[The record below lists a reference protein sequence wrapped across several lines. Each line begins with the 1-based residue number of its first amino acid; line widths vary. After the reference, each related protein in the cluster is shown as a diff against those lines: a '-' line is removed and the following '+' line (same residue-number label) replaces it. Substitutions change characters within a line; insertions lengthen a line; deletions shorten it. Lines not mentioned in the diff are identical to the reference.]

1 MNGLSGMSRRDLV
14 RAALSAP
21 FLIGAAKPPRRPPS
35 IIVVLADDLGYG
47 DLGAYGARLIRTPN
61 IDRLAKN
68 GVRLTN
74 FYASANVCTPSRAG
88 LLTGRYPVRSG
99 LAYKVVQAT
108 DTHGL
113 PPETVT
119 IAEMLK
125 PAYATALIGKWHLG
139 HVAPYWPP
147 TNHGFDLFF
156 GLPYSH
162 NMKPLSL
169 YSSGSGVELT
179 QEDVDF
185 AGLTE
190 RFFDRGLQFIEE
202 NAARPF
208 FLFLALTA
216 PHAPLDPHANHA
228 GHSKAGDY
236 GDVVEE
242 VDANIGRMM
251 ARLRALG
258 IEQDTI
264 VIVTSDNGPWFEGS
278 SGAVRDRKGA
288 AGWDGGY
295 RVPFIIHQP
304 GRIPKGKTRDAIAM
318 NIDLMPT
325 IAAWTGAALPAVA
338 LDGKDISG
346 VILKGDSSPH
356 DALLLFDEDKVTG
369 LRTQRWKLVKESYYK
384 TYRLDMAWFQIT
396 RQGALLFDIEQDPG
410 ELYSVASRHPEV
422 FEALMKRLEDA
433 RSAQW

>member
-1 MNGLSGMSRRDLV
+1 MFSSDMLSRREIIG
-14 RAALSAP
+14 AALSAP
-21 FLIGAAKPPRRPPS
+21 ILLGAARAPQRPPS
-35 IIVVLADDLGYG
+35 IIIILADDLGYG
-47 DLGAYGARLIRTPN
+47 DLGAYGARLIKTPE
-61 IDRLAKN
+61 IDTLARR

-99 LAYKVVQAT
+99 ITYKVVQAT

-125 PAYATALIGKWHLG
+125 PTHATALVGKWHLG
-139 HVAPYWPP
+139 HVAPFWPP

-169 YSSGSGVELT
+169 YSSGDGVELT
-179 QEDVDF
+179 VEDVDF
-185 AGLTE
+185 AALTA
-190 RFFDRGLQFIEE
+190 RFFDRGIEFIEE

-208 FLFLALTA
+208 FLMLALTA
-216 PHAPLDPHANHA
+216 PHAPLDPHADHA
-228 GHSKAGDY
+228 GRSKAGDY

-251 ARLRALG
+251 DRLRALG
-258 IEQDTI
+258 LDRDTL

-278 SGAVRDRKGA
+278 SGPARDRKGA

-295 RVPFIIHQP
+295 RVPLILHQP
-304 GRIPKGKTRDAIAM
+304 GRIPKGKVRDAISM
-318 NIDLMPT
+318 NFDLMPT
-325 IAAWTGAALPAVA
+325 IAAWTGATLPAVE
-338 LDGKDISG
+338 LDGKDISD
-346 VILKGDSSPH
+346 VILNGAPSPH
-356 DALLLFDEDKVTG
+356 EALLLFDEDKVTG

-384 TYRLDMAWFQIT
+384 TYKLDMAWFQIT
-396 RQGALLFDIEQDPG
+396 RHGALLFDLDQDPG

-422 FEALMKRLEDA
+422 FEALIKRLEEA
-433 RSAQW
+433 KAGPW